1 MDSILEVR
9 EYINIGLQHTWR
21 KVVNMKLNNSRNY
34 PSTYLECCWFPFM
47 TIHGLY
53 VIIILE
59 FVCIMQ
65 ESFFHFK
72 MKMVME
78 VIQSQLDQ
86 NYQLAEPIPRIHVE
100 AIRGGEKWD

>member
-21 KVVNMKLNNSRNY
+21 KVVNMK
-34 PSTYLECCWFPFM
+34 CCWFRFM
-47 TIHGLY
+47 TIHSLY

-59 FVCIMQ
+59 FVCIVK